1 MASQLGEFGTRVLRF
16 DRDAID
22 WRLAAR
28 RSAAVLM
35 CAVVG
40 VLTDHLALSLT
51 AALGALLVG
60 ILFHREPYRQQVQ
73 TLAVGLVFLT
83 SMIVLGGLVSQ
94 FGWLRLPLSALA
106 ALACGLAAAWGP
118 RLGTAA
124 SISLAMFAMY
134 SGTPLSVDS
143 VLITASVFVAGGL
156 LQAVLLMAGWLLRH
170 PDDVT
175 EPIAGAWQAIGLAAR
190 RGDVLE
196 PGVALA
202 VEAARE
208 RAAGLSVAEPEAADL
223 VRLSDDAETV
233 RMRLIVGGPHTNRDQ
248 ILGQRTDPSGS
259 AGVRSPL
266 PSQYMRTV
274 ADACV
279 QIGRAVSMRSDVQ
292 LALAAVAR
300 VHDYADVDPGARAD
314 RSMIDHALGDAVS
327 AVAGFHR
334 PSGHSAAARSA
345 GGPIYTRPLSLG
357 WQSPVVRESVRLC
370 ITFTLATALGM
381 WLLDYRSS
389 WVPFTVALVT
399 QPGYVSAINRAV
411 LRLAG
416 TMVGIGLSAVLVEL
430 VPQRS
435 WWMAVIA
442 AGSAFA
448 IYSLAPANYGA
459 AVVFITVFALMPLDF
474 LHGPIG
480 EALLFRGLATLL
492 GGLIVIVGAM
502 IAPRRSAPKLAPRL
516 ADYADAVHRSI
527 TLVLAEAQKPDHA
540 VALKFGHSVQSAVVA
555 TLDQA
560 WAEPAGHGLDA

>member
-1 MASQLGEFGTRVLRF
+1 MASLVGEFGTRVVRF

-28 RSAAVLM
+28 RSVAVLV

-40 VLTDHLALSLT
+40 VLTDHLSLALT
-51 AALGALLVG
+51 AALGALLIG
-60 ILFHREPYRQQVQ
+60 LLFHREQYRQQAQ
-73 TLAVGLVFLT
+73 TLAVGLVFLA

-94 FGWLRLPLSALA
+94 FGWLRLPLAALA

-134 SGTPLSVDS
+134 SGTPLSVQT
-143 VLITASVFVAGGL
+143 VLITVLAFVAGGL
-156 LQAVLLMAGWLLRH
+156 LQFVVLMAGWLLRH
-170 PDDVT
+170 PDNVA

-233 RMRLIVGGPHTNRDQ
+233 RMRLIVSGPHTNRDQ
-248 ILGQRTDPSGS
+248 VLGGRTDPSGPVT
-259 AGVRSPL
+259 ARSPL
-266 PSQYMRTV
+266 PSQYLRTV

-292 LALAAVAR
+292 PALAAVAL
-300 VHDYADVDPGARAD
+300 VHDFPDVDPGARAD
-314 RSMIDHALGDAVS
+314 RSMIDHALGDAAS
-327 AVAGFHR
+327 AVAAFHR
-334 PSGHSAAARSA
+334 PSSHSSAARSA

-357 WQSPVVRESVRLC
+357 RESPVVREAVRLC

-399 QPGYVSAINRAV
+399 QPGYVSAINRAL

-416 TMVGIGLSAVLVEL
+416 TLVGIGLSAALVEL
-430 VPQRS
+430 VPQRG
-435 WWMAVIA
+435 WWMAAIA

-459 AVVFITVFALMPLDF
+459 AVIFITVFALMPLDF
-474 LHGPIG
+474 LHGPVD

-492 GGLIVIVGAM
+492 GGFIVIVGAM

-516 ADYADAVHRSI
+516 ADYADAIHNAI
-527 TLVLAEAQKPDHA
+527 GLVLADAGTPDHA
-540 VALKFGHSVQSAVVA
+540 AALKARHFLQSAV
-555 TLDQA
+555 
-560 WAEPAGHGLDA
+560 